1 MPYDI
6 TYMWDFKSDTN
17 KLILKIETDSQAV
30 YIYIYIY
37 IYIYTYTHTHIVR
50 DIF

>member
-30 YIYIYIY
+30 YIYIYIH
-37 IYIYTYTHTHIVR
+37 THTHSERHILKSWLT
-50 DIF
+50 